1 MKNRVYI
8 SHLNKHVGE
17 EVCLNGW
24 VYNVRASSKK
34 IKFLILRD
42 GTGLCQ
48 CVYFSGECHDS
59 SLKNFEDLTQESAVR
74 VWGTVKKEP
83 RSPGG
88 FELSASRFK
97 ILSKA
102 HHYPITPKE
111 HGTDF
116 LMNHRHL
123 WLRSKRQHSII
134 RIRSQIIQAC
144 REFFDTRNFTLCD
157 APLLTPNAC
166 EGTSTLFETKY
177 FNGSAYLSQSG
188 QLYSEAT
195 ALAHGKVYC
204 FGPTFRAEK
213 SKTRRHLLEF
223 WMIEPEVAFNDLD
236 DNMELAEE
244 FVVHVVQSTLK
255 KCASELAILER
266 NTKNLEAI
274 TGKFPRL
281 HYKEACKIILK
292 ENPNFKTGD
301 DFGAMEETIISSH
314 FNKPVFI
321 HNYPTKIKAFYM
333 KEDPNNSEESLS
345 CDLLATEGYGELIGG
360 GQREDSYDY
369 LLAKIKE
376 HNLNPED
383 FNWYLDLRK
392 YGSVPHSGF
401 GMGIERCVSWVT
413 GIHHIRESIP
423 FPRMYG
429 RSKP

>member
-1 MKNRVYI
+1 MKERIYI
-8 SHLNKHVGE
+8 SELKNHIGK

-48 CVYFSGECHDS
+48 CIYFNGECEPEA
-59 SLKNFEDLTQESAVR
+59 LETFGELTQESAVR
-74 VWGTVKKEP
+74 VWGTVKEEP

-88 FELSASRFK
+88 YELSASKFK

-102 HHYPITPKE
+102 ENYPITPKE

-123 WLRSKRQHSII
+123 WLRSKRQHAIL
-134 RIRSQIIQAC
+134 RVRSEIVRAS
-144 REFFDTRNFTLCD
+144 REFFDSRHFTLCD

-177 FNGSAYLSQSG
+177 FDGSAYLSQSG

-195 ALAHGKVYC
+195 AMAHGKTYC

-223 WMIEPEVAFNDLD
+223 WMIEPEVAFNDLN

-244 FVVHVVQSTLK
+244 FVSHVVQTTIK
-255 KCASELAILER
+255 NCNDELNLLER
-266 NTKNLEAI
+266 DLTKLENVK
-274 TGKFPRL
+274 GKFPRL
-281 HYKEACKIILK
+281 HYKEACEIIKK
-292 ENPNFKTGD
+292 ENPDFKIGD
-301 DFGAMEETIISSH
+301 DFGAPDETIVSSQ
-314 FNKPVFI
+314 FDKPVFV
-321 HNYPTKIKAFYM
+321 HNYPTAIKAFYM
-333 KEDPNNSEESLS
+333 KEDPTNPEESLS

-360 GQREDSYDY
+360 GQREDSYEY
-369 LLAKIKE
+369 LLKKIKE

-383 FNWYLDLRK
+383 FDWYLDLRK

-401 GMGIERCVSWVT
+401 GMGIERCVAWIT
-413 GIHHIRESIP
+413 GINHVRETIP
-423 FPRMYG
+423 FPRLYG
-429 RSKP
+429 RNRP

>member
-8 SHLNKHVGE
+8 SNLNKHVGDK
-17 EVCLNGW
+17 VCLNGW
-24 VYNVRASSKK
+24 VYNIRASSKK
-34 IKFLILRD
+34 IKFLVLRD

-48 CVYFSGECHDS
+48 CIYFKGECEDS
-59 SLKNFEDLTQESAVR
+59 SLEKFGDLTQESAIR
-74 VWGTVKKEP
+74 VWGEVKKEP

-88 FELSASRFK
+88 FELSASRFE

-102 HHYPITPKE
+102 HNYPITPKE

-123 WLRSKRQHSII
+123 WLRSKKQHSIM
-134 RIRSQIIQAC
+134 RIRSEIIRAS
-144 REFFDTRNFTLCD
+144 REFFDIRNFTLCD
-157 APLLTPNAC
+157 TPLLTPNAC
-166 EGTSTLFETKY
+166 EGTSTLFKTEY
-177 FNGSAYLSQSG
+177 FDGNAYLSQSG
-188 QLYSEAT
+188 QLYNEAT
-195 ALAHGKVYC
+195 AMAHGKVYC

-223 WMIEPEVAFNDLD
+223 WMIEPEVAFNDLN

-244 FVVHVVQSTLK
+244 FVNHIVQSTLK
-255 KCASELAILER
+255 NCAFELEVLKRDIRGLTNIKGE
-266 NTKNLEAI
+266 
-274 TGKFPRL
+274 FPRL

-301 DFGAMEETIISSH
+301 DFGALDETIISSH
-314 FNKPVFI
+314 FNKPVFVY
-321 HNYPTKIKAFYM
+321 NYPSKIKAFYM
-333 KEDPNNSEESLS
+333 KEDPNDSKESLS

-360 GQREDSYDY
+360 GQREDSYDR

-376 HNLNPED
+376 HNLDPTD

-401 GMGIERCVSWVT
+401 GMGLERCVSWIT
-413 GIHHIRESIP
+413 GIHHVRESIP
-423 FPRMYG
+423 FPRLYG
-429 RSKP
+429 RNKP